1 MPTKAKQPRAGAPV
15 QTAPAL
21 NGLSAAIGEGRRRV
35 VIERVTPEID
45 CGRYPIKRV
54 VGDTIVVECDA
65 FADGHDVIACAIRY
79 RGPSDDDWR
88 EAPMEPLVNDR
99 WRGSFAVG
107 ELGRY
112 RYTVVGW
119 MDRFGT
125 WEHQLHKRVEA
136 GQDVSVDLLIGAEL
150 VAEAAAHAPEA
161 DAAALRGY
169 EQGLRAGDHTAA
181 FHPKLAALMATY
193 LPRRFASSYERELQV
208 EVNRPLARFSAWYE
222 LFPRS
227 AAPEPGRHGTFKDVI
242 ARLPYV
248 AELGFDILY
257 LPPIHPIGREF
268 RKGKNNSVTAQPGD
282 PGSPWAIGS
291 AEGGHKSI
299 HPELGTLE
307 DFRELVRVAKTMGI
321 EVALDIAF
329 QCAPDHPY
337 VREHPE
343 WFRARPDGTIQYAEN
358 PPKKYQDI
366 YPFDFES
373 SDWQG
378 LWREL
383 KSIFEYWIEQG
394 VTVFRV
400 DNPHTKSFRF
410 WEWCI
415 GELKQAHP
423 ELIFLSE
430 AFTRPKGMYNLAKL
444 GFTQSYTYYTWRTQ
458 KWELTQYME
467 ELTRTEVAEF
477 FGPNFWPNTP
487 DILTPQFYPGHRA
500 TFITRAA
507 MAATMSASWGM
518 YGPLYELMRHVPVE
532 GREEYIDSEKYE
544 IHYWNLDEP
553 GSLRHFIARLNRI
566 RKEHPALQRNDSIR
580 FHRVDNNYVENDQ
593 LIAYSKVSPDGSDIV
608 LVVVNLDPTNT
619 QAGWVQIPT
628 AEWGLEG
635 SYQAHDLISDQR
647 FLWGGE
653 FNYVELN
660 PHVMPVHIL
669 RIRRRVRDATG
680 FEYFA

>member
-1 MPTKAKQPRAGAPV
+1 MPVKAKQPTASAPV

-21 NGLSAAIGEGRRRV
+21 NGLSAIGEGRRRV

-45 CGRYPIKRV
+45 CGRYPIKRI
-54 VGDTIVVECDA
+54 VGDSVTVECDA
-65 FADGHDVIACAIRY
+65 FADGHDVIACTIRY
-79 RGPSDDDWR
+79 RGPSDDAWR
-88 EAPMEPLVNDR
+88 DAPMEQLVNDR
-99 WRGSFAVG
+99 WRGSFTVS
-107 ELGRY
+107 EMGRY
-112 RYTVVGW
+112 RYTVAGW
-119 MDRFGT
+119 MDRFAT

-136 GQDVSVDLLIGAEL
+136 SQDVSVDLLIGAEL
-150 VAEAAAHAPEA
+150 LAEAAAHAAGP
-161 DAAALRGY
+161 DAATLRAHEQALRG
-169 EQGLRAGDHTAA
+169 GDHYTA
-181 FHPKLAALMATY
+181 FKPELAVLMAAN
-193 LPRRFASSYERELQV
+193 LPRRYASSYERELQV

-227 AAPEPGRHGTFKDVI
+227 AALEPGRHGTFQDVI

-268 RKGKNNSVTAQPGD
+268 RKGKNNSVNALPGE

-299 HPELGTLE
+299 HAELGTLE
-307 DFRELVRVAKTMGI
+307 DFRELVRVARTMGI

-343 WFRARPDGTIQYAEN
+343 WFRARPDGSIQYAEN

-373 SDWQG
+373 SDWEG

-383 KSIFEYWIEQG
+383 KSVFEYWVAQG

-430 AFTRPKGMYNLAKL
+430 AFTRPKVMHGLAKV
-444 GFTQSYTYYTWRTQ
+444 GFTQSYTYYTWRTE
-458 KWELTQYME
+458 KWELAQYML
-467 ELTRTEVAEF
+467 ELTQGEPQEF

-507 MAATMSASWGM
+507 MAATMTASWGM
-518 YGPLYELMRHVPVE
+518 YGPLYELMRHVPVQ
-532 GREEYIDSEKYE
+532 GREEYVDSEKYE
-544 IHYWNLDEP
+544 LHHWNLEEA
-553 GSLRHFIARLNRI
+553 GSLRQFIARLNRI
-566 RKEHPALQRNDSIR
+566 RKEHPALQRNESIR
-580 FHRVDNNYVENDQ
+580 FHRVDSDYAENQQ
-593 LIAYSKVSPDGSDIV
+593 LLAYSKASPDGGDLV
-608 LVVVNLDPTNT
+608 LVVVNLDPTSP
-619 QAGWVQIPT
+619 QSGWVQIPV

-647 FLWGGE
+647 YTWSGE
-653 FNYVELN
+653 FNYVELS
-660 PHVMPVHIL
+660 PHVMPVHIMQ
-669 RIRRRVRDATG
+669 IRRRVRDASG
-680 FEYFA
+680 FEYYA